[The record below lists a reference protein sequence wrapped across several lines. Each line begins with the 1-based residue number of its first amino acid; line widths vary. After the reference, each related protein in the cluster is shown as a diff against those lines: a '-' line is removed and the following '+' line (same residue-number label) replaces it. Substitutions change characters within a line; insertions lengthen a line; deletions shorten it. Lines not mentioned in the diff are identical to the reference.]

1 MDDNPRPNKRP
12 RRNLAGAGVRK
23 APPKAKP
30 IPRQPVGEDVYFV
43 YTKKTDN
50 ETPAEPWEDVLWDRA
65 DAFTELLRQW
75 RADIRAL
82 HNMYNVHKFN
92 SHIEF
97 IDNSDDE
104 QVHLTY
110 RVWKKEISTSRLQ
123 YVGHVCY
130 RGSVG
135 DGCGSVDIVTRE
147 HTVEFPDAPPPTR
160 KNNGKAFAA
169 DQPTKKIG
177 NPRLEKAV
185 LAFMDDGNDRLH
197 RVRLVTGHHE
207 WNFKFE
213 GRNTYFSARR
223 TEVDD
228 ERAEATNGTI
238 EDFEAQQ
245 NGPSSEAR
253 PFHDTLLA
261 IGEPSA
267 QPRARLRN
275 SDTSEEG
282 PDWYDA
288 AAGNILFN
296 ERIAGKLYYDGL
308 PLSHWE
314 VAPTYPN
321 KVGLKHGYDI
331 RKPSETA
338 ADYTILSPD
347 AEVKVIGSIW
357 HRAVVT
363 HRTKATSALDRLLK
377 TDPPSR
383 DALAAIQYLS
393 TGLKDTR
400 TIKDLWAEL
409 KRTETA
415 SKKPPW
421 YLPASFKGG
430 HAESFIKM
438 QEKAGYE
445 VMTIPDSYWS
455 LFTILKSVMRLVE
468 ACLALCPQ
476 PLNTYTCL
484 PIEGGTGVVVA
495 GFCRF
500 DHDQSM
506 LKIHKDWLSLDRMR
520 LDFGSPEDTTQ
531 VDLLCH
537 TVLTLWEDLLKTEAP
552 TCLDQHGGHAVWARC
567 RGEIR
572 RRLLGYRQACRQI
585 SVPESLLKRG
595 ELTVVTSTLFTSG
608 WAHDTDIIN
617 LSVHYKDCPWARQ
630 NTRMADPLDCHF
642 TDITPPKH
650 VNENGNLIT
659 YANCDSA
666 RFCHGVTNKGI
677 ATHPFF
683 ALKFRGLDYRKK
695 FFVVAKNLSHFNSL
709 VVVLEG
715 HHTPFANHGAG
726 YANLESHVADYVA
739 RGFLV
744 HPVFRGPH
752 RSPGQLLS
760 GLHAGEPS
768 SPSEPSA
775 VPEASPKDP
784 VSDRLESLQRK
795 VAEEQAKLAQL
806 NAEIPPDLAGLQV
819 ALEVIDMLQKRIDQ
833 ERRLNS
839 GVLRK
844 PLDLKPVPKKFFT
857 FSGDTDSRNID
868 ARVKVCL
875 LWQVTSEQLAAL
887 FGGMVNSR
895 GFMDNLARLAMSVA
909 HTPAMQLLDK
919 ARRERR
925 DPPRDPRAY
934 QAVAISPLWTV
945 HDTTQALV
953 EAGLAPDTSTKMP
966 DSESLMTRDS
976 EYEQA
981 QPGDAQRSTR
991 QTHEEANGRRPNDY
1005 EEPGCFRRLVTDKLR
1020 AVRDLHFYMTSWNAL
1035 TQEQRSQPGST
1046 ASLIARI
1053 TTETPV
1059 EPENGGPLPQRGR
1072 GPLPEHRK
1080 AVMDVRHHVFL
1091 ARLGHRYQQGKA
1103 RVRLS
1108 ADVKQ
1113 KSRWEVSF
1121 RKSAWE
1127 ELRKEDQSRHERAV
1141 MRLVKK
1147 GKKLLSFCGN
1157 DWEQRG
1163 ILALL
1168 GGQVYEITGAFKY
1181 WQSPLDKEA
1190 VEEVCSWTE
1199 EDSPL
1204 RPAVAAGRALLDTM
1218 DRGEKVDEGLIR
1230 FAEQMIMDI
1239 WGPNTGPWASV
1250 AERGIAGAGDADST
1264 ATTATP
1270 EASANQ
1276 RPRYPHLGM
1285 PRRLRAIQPAPTSRP
1300 DTSDLGVAIPFLKE
1314 MQEMQKSAELSLLK
1328 EAQDA
1333 VKRAQ
1338 ANVEVLQR
1346 HRDVLQR
1353 RCDEALA
1360 AKRGA
1365 NRGLEASELQGAV
1378 EEEMGGSEM
1387 G

>member
-12 RRNLAGAGVRK
+12 RRNLAGVRQ
-23 APPKAKP
+23 APPKPKP
-30 IPRQPVGEDVYFV
+30 IPRQPSREDVYFV
-43 YTKKTDN
+43 YTNKTDN
-50 ETPAEPWEDVLWDRA
+50 KNPTEPWEDVLWDRA

-82 HNMYNVHKFN
+82 HNMYDVHKFN

-110 RVWKKEISTSRLQ
+110 RVWKKEKSASPLQ
-123 YVGHVCY
+123 YVGHVRY
-130 RGSVG
+130 RGSVD
-135 DGCGSVDIVTRE
+135 DGCGSVDIVTRD
-147 HTVEFPDAPPPTR
+147 HTMEFPDAPPPTQE
-160 KNNGKAFAA
+160 NNGKAFAA

-197 RVRLVTGHHE
+197 CVRLVTGHHE

-238 EDFEAQQ
+238 EDLEAQQ
-245 NGPSSEAR
+245 KGPSSEAR

-261 IGEPSA
+261 IGERPA
-267 QPRARLRN
+267 QPRARVIDSCGRNAKYTQIKEEEFREWTGRALFLSYNELRN

-296 ERIAGKLYYDGL
+296 ERFAGKLYYDGL

-314 VAPTYPN
+314 VAPTDPN

-400 TIKDLWAEL
+400 TIEDLWGEL
-409 KRTETA
+409 ERTETA

-421 YLPASFKGG
+421 YLPASFNGG
-430 HAESFIKM
+430 HAETFIKT

-455 LFTILKSVMRLVE
+455 LFTILKSVRSPEQEMRRQAGTRPVEPPAEACIIVSKEPTAVTDADAALIQSTSPAASTRTSQEQTPVETSTVPSTEPSVSVERTMAAPGLDHQIKYREASNFRRNPEMTMRESVPLGVTPLGESRSSTEMLSTELLSDLFPGTLHKRIQELETENQAQKERIAALKMAASERSDTSHPRDGDRMILDDDGSINVSRGDIAAQVVPDGVSDVIMDDSAEERVFPAPSDWFPNEVMRLVQ

-500 DHDQSM
+500 DHNQSM

-520 LDFGSPEDTTQ
+520 LEFGSLEDTTQ
-531 VDLLCH
+531 ADLLCH

-552 TCLDQHGGHAVWARC
+552 SCLDQHGGHAVWARC

-585 SVPESLLKRG
+585 TVPESLLKRG

-608 WAHDTDIIN
+608 WAQDTDIIN

-642 TDITPPKH
+642 TDITAPKH
-650 VNENGNLIT
+650 VNENGNLVT
-659 YANCDSA
+659 HASCDSA

-695 FFVVAKNLSHFNSL
+695 FFIVAKNLSQFNSL

-715 HHTPFANHGAG
+715 HHTPFANHGAA

-744 HPVFRGPH
+744 HPVFRGPR

-760 GLHAGEPS
+760 GLHAGEPP

-775 VPEASPKDP
+775 APETFPKDP
-784 VSDRLESLQRK
+784 VSERLESLQRK
-795 VAEEQAKLAQL
+795 VAEEQEKLAQL
-806 NAEIPPDLAGLQV
+806 NAEIPPDPPGLQV

-833 ERRLNS
+833 ERRCIAS
-839 GVLRK
+839 F
-844 PLDLKPVPKKFFT
+844 VP
-857 FSGDTDSRNID
+857 SRSPCGLSISRVPHSCLSPSIAPASASPTDC
-868 ARVKVCL
+868 RV
-875 LWQVTSEQLAAL
+875 
-887 FGGMVNSR
+887 
-895 GFMDNLARLAMSVA
+895 
-909 HTPAMQLLDK
+909 LLDK
-919 ARRERR
+919 ARRARR
-925 DPPRDPRAY
+925 DPTRDPRVH
-934 QAVAISPLWTV
+934 QAVAIAPLWTV
-945 HDTTQALV
+945 HDTTRALV
-953 EAGLAPDTSTKMP
+953 EAGLAPDTST
-966 DSESLMTRDS
+966 
-976 EYEQA
+976 
-981 QPGDAQRSTR
+981 
-991 QTHEEANGRRPNDY
+991 
-1005 EEPGCFRRLVTDKLR
+1005 
-1020 AVRDLHFYMTSWNAL
+1020 VR
-1035 TQEQRSQPGST
+1035 
-1046 ASLIARI
+1046 
-1053 TTETPV
+1053 TTNMDPHH
-1059 EPENGGPLPQRGR
+1059 LP
-1072 GPLPEHRK
+1072 K
-1080 AVMDVRHHVFL
+1080 
-1091 ARLGHRYQQGKA
+1091 
-1103 RVRLS
+1103 
-1108 ADVKQ
+1108 
-1113 KSRWEVSF
+1113 
-1121 RKSAWE
+1121 
-1127 ELRKEDQSRHERAV
+1127 
-1141 MRLVKK
+1141 
-1147 GKKLLSFCGN
+1147 
-1157 DWEQRG
+1157 
-1163 ILALL
+1163 
-1168 GGQVYEITGAFKY
+1168 T
-1181 WQSPLDKEA
+1181 
-1190 VEEVCSWTE
+1190 
-1199 EDSPL
+1199 
-1204 RPAVAAGRALLDTM
+1204 
-1218 DRGEKVDEGLIR
+1218 
-1230 FAEQMIMDI
+1230 
-1239 WGPNTGPWASV
+1239 
-1250 AERGIAGAGDADST
+1250 
-1264 ATTATP
+1264 
-1270 EASANQ
+1270 
-1276 RPRYPHLGM
+1276 
-1285 PRRLRAIQPAPTSRP
+1285 
-1300 DTSDLGVAIPFLKE
+1300 
-1314 MQEMQKSAELSLLK
+1314 
-1328 EAQDA
+1328 
-1333 VKRAQ
+1333 
-1338 ANVEVLQR
+1338 
-1346 HRDVLQR
+1346 
-1353 RCDEALA
+1353 
-1360 AKRGA
+1360 
-1365 NRGLEASELQGAV
+1365 
-1378 EEEMGGSEM
+1378 
-1387 G
+1387 